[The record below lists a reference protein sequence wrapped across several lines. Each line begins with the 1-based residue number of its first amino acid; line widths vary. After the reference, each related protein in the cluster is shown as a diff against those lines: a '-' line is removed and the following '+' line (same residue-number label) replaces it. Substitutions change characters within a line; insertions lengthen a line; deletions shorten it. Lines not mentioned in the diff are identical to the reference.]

1 MSDINKESWSKRNRV
16 IVVVA
21 ALVVGLSS
29 PVLLYATLH
38 AGLPA
43 LAVLVFAVLV
53 VSMAA
58 VIWQG

>member
-1 MSDINKESWSKRNRV
+1 MSDMNKENWSKRNRV
-16 IVVVA
+16 KLQVA
-21 ALVVGLSS
+21 ALVVGLSC
-29 PVLLYATLH
+29 PLMLYASLR

-53 VSMAA
+53 VTMAA

>member
-1 MSDINKESWSKRNRV
+1 MSDMNKESWSKRNRAKL
-16 IVVVA
+16 VVA

-29 PVLLYATLH
+29 PFLLYATLQ

-43 LAVLVFAVLV
+43 LAVLVFAVLI

-58 VIWQG
+58 LIWQG

>member
-1 MSDINKESWSKRNRV
+1 MSDMNKESWSKRNRV
-16 IVVVA
+16 KLQVA

-29 PVLLYATLH
+29 PFLLYASLR

-43 LAVLVFAVLV
+43 LAVLMIAILI
-53 VSMAA
+53 VSMGA